1 MPNFELQLVERLA
14 GMEKLLKTQPSPSQ
28 PAHHL
33 GEQIIPLFCS
43 QLWRVSFLDPLRPLH
58 PPKSPRIFFIFTLY
72 NFSRVKKS
80 IYFLAVS
87 YGT

>member
-33 GEQIIPLFCS
+33 GEQI
-43 QLWRVSFLDPLRPLH
+43 VVVFLYTTPED
-58 PPKSPRIFFIFTLY
+58 
-72 NFSRVKKS
+72 FSS
-80 IYFLAVS
+80 GS
-87 YGT
+87 T